1 MARCCVWVEPRMTR
15 HIEAEL
21 LDELP
26 ADAPAAI
33 RSRGDLRR
41 VNWWMGHARILRR
54 ALGDFPSPAPRKVV
68 ELGAGDGTLLLDL
81 AARWPGH
88 GTRVTAVLVDRQSL
102 VSDGTRRAFAALG
115 WDVQPVQADVSDWLE
130 RPGPPVDWIL
140 ANLFLHHLSAD
151 RLRRLLPVAAVRSQ
165 VFIACEP
172 RRAPLPLAATRLL
185 RLIGCNAVTRHDAR
199 VSVRAGFM
207 DGELSALWPSDS
219 RWRLSERPA
228 GLFSHL
234 FMARRR

>member
-1 MARCCVWVEPRMTR
+1 MTR
-15 HIEAEL
+15 RIEAEL

-41 VNWWMGHARILRR
+41 VNWWMGHAGILRR
-54 ALGDFPSPAPRKVV
+54 ALGGFPSPALRHVV

-81 AARWPGH
+81 AARWPGR

-115 WDVQPVQADVSDWLE
+115 WDVQSVQSDVFDWLE
-130 RPGPPVDWIL
+130 RPGPPVDCIL
-140 ANLFLHHLSAD
+140 ANLFLHHLSPD
-151 RLRRLLPVAAVRSQ
+151 RLRSLLPLAAERTQ

-207 DGELSALWPSDS
+207 DGELSALWPSDG